1 MSISQIR
8 SLIPTITEQLRQAQE
23 GATSV
28 EHIVP
33 FEPATDMRLLEGVL
47 FLKPE
52 ATDLVNGVD
61 VAQVLELV
69 NKYIEDWHLQ
79 VGGLSIMGA
88 EYLKSYDII
97 AQHYGVLN
105 SISRQG
111 ERALADSAKQKLQEA
126 FGAEL
131 SKGALVLGAHECMA
145 RYPEFTPSIL
155 NAIVDNIG
163 PTKLAPG
170 TYCTKWAY
178 GDDVLLLLNAF
189 HPSQLEHFT
198 APQRAIIVL
207 AVRRGAGQSGDWK
220 TLRNEMLGATKPASA
235 NQGSMRRVF
244 LERHAELGI
253 KTISSGFNAVHFSAG
268 PLEGMVET
276 MRYFNDYANQRP
288 VELSMTS
295 FGQLLLDQGVERSDI
310 EWLMT
315 NPPLSVSG
323 AQVPAFDLTEEIQP
337 IDAVRQL
344 KEALALRTLP

>member
-1 MSISQIR
+1 MPISQIR
-8 SLIPTITEQLRQAQE
+8 SLIPTLTEQLRQVQE
-23 GATSV
+23 GAVSV

-52 ATDLVNGVD
+52 ATDLAGGVD
-61 VAQVLELV
+61 VAQALELV
-69 NKYIEDWHLQ
+69 NTYIEDWRLQ
-79 VGGLSIMGA
+79 VAGLSIMGA
-88 EYLKSYDII
+88 AYLKGHDII
-97 AQHYGVLN
+97 ARHYGALN

-111 ERALADSAKQKLQEA
+111 ERALADAAKQQLQEA

-131 SKGALVLGAHECMA
+131 SRGGLVLGAHECMA

-155 NAIVDNIG
+155 NSIVDNVG
-163 PTKLAPG
+163 STKLAPG
-170 TYCTKWAY
+170 TYCTRWAY
-178 GDDVLLLLNAF
+178 GDEVLLLLNAF

-207 AVRRGAGQSGDWK
+207 DVRRAAGEPGDWK
-220 TLRNEMLGATKPASA
+220 TLRTEMLGATKPASA
-235 NQGSMRRVF
+235 NRGSLRRAF

-253 KTISSGFNAVHFSAG
+253 KTISPGFNAVHFSAG

-288 VELSMTS
+288 LDLSMTA
-295 FGQLLLDQGVERSDI
+295 FGRLLLDQGLERPDI

-315 NPPLSVSG
+315 NPPLSAG
-323 AQVPAFDLTEEIQP
+323 GRQVPAFDLTEEIQP
-337 IDAVRQL
+337 IDAAMQL
-344 KEALALRTLP
+344 KEGLAQR